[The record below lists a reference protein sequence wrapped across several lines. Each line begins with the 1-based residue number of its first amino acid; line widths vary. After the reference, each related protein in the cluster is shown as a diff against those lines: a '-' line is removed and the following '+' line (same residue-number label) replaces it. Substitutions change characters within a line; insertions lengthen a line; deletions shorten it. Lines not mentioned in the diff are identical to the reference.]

1 MRSQFNTKASSGALW
16 VFPPV
21 VELRWGAGVCVLL
34 DAYSCPFLFSL
45 LQMARGAVEQQF
57 LPSVQTCT
65 YILFSEPV
73 PDPRAH
79 ELHDATG

>member
-1 MRSQFNTKASSGALW
+1 MGISPCGRIEVG
-16 VFPPV
+16 P
-21 VELRWGAGVCVLL
+21 GVCVLL

-45 LQMARGAVEQQF
+45 LQMACGAVEQQF
-57 LPSVQTCT
+57 LSSVQTCT

>member
-1 MRSQFNTKASSGALW
+1 MGISPCGRIE
-16 VFPPV
+16 V
-21 VELRWGAGVCVLL
+21 GAGVCVLL

-57 LPSVQTCT
+57 LSSVQTCT

-79 ELHDATG
+79 ELRDATG